1 MYKAYKFRLYPNDN
15 QKMLINKTFG
25 CTRFIYNRFLN
36 KCKEEGYI
44 KAYDMCKELKELVL
58 DYPFLKEVDSMALR
72 CSIFNL
78 EDSYKN
84 YFSKRSGYPSFKNKF
99 SKQSYRTNCTTN
111 IYKDKKYRKKYSNIK
126 IDLKEK
132 MIKIPKL
139 GLVKIRGYR
148 NLDELTDRIINIT
161 VEKEKTNKYYVNVI
175 TEKEEETHK
184 KITPT
189 SIVGIDLG
197 IKDLVVTSDGEKY
210 SNPKEINKREKR
222 LKRMQRKLCRQ
233 VKGSNNYNKTKEKI
247 ARIHSKIKN
256 SRKHNII
263 NIVNKIVKEH
273 DIIVSEKLNVKKM
286 SSNHK
291 LAKNIFDASFNKIC
305 ELLKWKAKLLGK
317 YYYQVDTYYPSSKI
331 CSHCDSKTGVTSDL
345 NVRVWKCENCGNT
358 NDRDI
363 NASINIMFEGIK
375 MHFTS

>member
-25 CTRFIYNRFLN
+25 CTRFIYNHFLN
-36 KCKEEGYI
+36 KCKEEKFI

-84 YFSKRSGYPSFKNKF
+84 YFSKRSAYPTFKSKF
-99 SKQSYRTNCTTN
+99 SKQSYRTNCITS
-111 IYKDKKYRKKYSNIK
+111 IYKNKKYSNIK
-126 IDLKEK
+126 IDIKEK

-148 NLDELTDRIINIT
+148 NLEELTDRIINIT
-161 VEKEKTNKYYVNVI
+161 VEKEKTNKYYVSVI

-210 SNPKEINKREKR
+210 PNPKEINKREKR

-291 LAKNIFDASFNKIC
+291 LAKNILDAGFNKIC

-317 YYYQVDTYYPSSKI
+317 YYYQVDSYYASSKI
-331 CSHCDSKTGVTSDL
+331 CNHCDSKTEITNDL
-345 NVRVWKCENCGNT
+345 KIRVWECENCGNT

-375 MHFTS
+375 MHFAS

>member
-15 QKMLINKTFG
+15 QKILINKTFG
-25 CTRFIYNRFLN
+25 CTRFIYNHFLN
-36 KCKEEGYI
+36 KCKEEKFI

-84 YFSKRSGYPSFKNKF
+84 YFSKRSAYPSFKNKF
-99 SKQSYRTNCTTN
+99 SKQSYRTNCITSV
-111 IYKDKKYRKKYSNIK
+111 YKNKKYSNIE
-126 IDLKEK
+126 IDIKEK
-132 MIKIPKL
+132 MIKVPKL

-148 NLDELTDRIINIT
+148 NLNELTDRIINIT
-161 VEKEKTNKYYVNVI
+161 IEKEKTNKYYVSVI
-175 TEKEEETHK
+175 TQKEEEIPK

-210 SNPKEINKREKR
+210 PNPKEINKREKR

-247 ARIHSKIKN
+247 ARVHSKIKN

-263 NIVNKIVKEH
+263 TIANKIVKEH

-291 LAKNIFDASFNKIC
+291 LAKNILDAGFNKIC

-331 CSHCDSKTGVTSDL
+331 CSHCDNKTEITNDL
-345 NVRVWKCENCGNT
+345 KVRMWECENCGNT

-375 MHFTS
+375 IHFAS

>member
-15 QKMLINKTFG
+15 QKILINKTFG
-25 CTRFIYNRFLN
+25 CTRFIYNHFLN
-36 KCKEEGYI
+36 KCKEEKFI

-72 CSIFNL
+72 CSVFNL

-84 YFSKRSGYPSFKNKF
+84 YFSKRSAYPSFKNKF
-99 SKQSYRTNCTTN
+99 SKQSYRTNCITSV
-111 IYKDKKYRKKYSNIK
+111 YKNKKYSNIK
-126 IDLKEK
+126 IYIKEK
-132 MIKIPKL
+132 MIKVPKL

-148 NLDELTDRIINIT
+148 NLNELTDRIINIT
-161 VEKEKTNKYYVNVI
+161 IEKEKTNKYYVSVI
-175 TEKEEETHK
+175 TQKEEEIPK

-197 IKDLVVTSDGEKY
+197 IKDLVVTSNGEKY
-210 SNPKEINKREKR
+210 PNPKEINKREKR

-263 NIVNKIVKEH
+263 TIANKIVKEH

-291 LAKNIFDASFNKIC
+291 LAKNILDVSFNKIC

-331 CSHCDSKTGVTSDL
+331 CSHCDNKTEITNDL
-345 NVRVWKCENCGNT
+345 KVRMWECENCGNT

-375 MHFTS
+375 IHFAS

>member
-15 QKMLINKTFG
+15 QKILINKTFG
-25 CTRFIYNRFLN
+25 CTRFIYNHFLN
-36 KCKEEGYI
+36 KCKEEKFI
-44 KAYDMCKELKELVL
+44 KAYDMCKELKKLVL
-58 DYPFLKEVDSMALR
+58 DYPFLKEVDSMTLR
-72 CSIFNL
+72 CSVFNL

-84 YFSKRSGYPSFKNKF
+84 YFSKRSAYPSFKNKLN
-99 SKQSYRTNCTTN
+99 KQSYRTNCITSV
-111 IYKDKKYRKKYSNIK
+111 YKNKKYSNIK
-126 IDLKEK
+126 IDIKEK
-132 MIKIPKL
+132 MIKVPKL

-148 NLDELTDRIINIT
+148 NLNELTDRIINIT
-161 VEKEKTNKYYVNVI
+161 IEKEKTNKYYVSVI
-175 TEKEEETHK
+175 TKKEEEIPK

-197 IKDLVVTSDGEKY
+197 IKDLVVTSNGEKY
-210 SNPKEINKREKR
+210 PNPKEINKREKR

-263 NIVNKIVKEH
+263 TIANKIVKEH

-291 LAKNIFDASFNKIC
+291 LAKNILDAGFNKIC

-331 CSHCDSKTGVTSDL
+331 CSHCDNKTEITNDL
-345 NVRVWKCENCGNT
+345 KVRMWECENCGNT

-375 MHFTS
+375 IHFAS

>member
-1 MYKAYKFRLYPNDN
+1 MYKAYKFRLYPNNN
-15 QKMLINKTFG
+15 QKILINKTFG
-25 CTRFIYNRFLN
+25 CTRFIYNHFLN
-36 KCKEEGYI
+36 KCKEEKFI

-84 YFSKRSGYPSFKNKF
+84 YFSKRSAYPSFKNKF
-99 SKQSYRTNCTTN
+99 NKQSYRTNCITSV
-111 IYKDKKYRKKYSNIK
+111 YKNKKYSNIK
-126 IDLKEK
+126 IDIKEK
-132 MIKIPKL
+132 MIKVPKL

-148 NLDELTDRIINIT
+148 NLNELTDRIINIT
-161 VEKEKTNKYYVNVI
+161 IEKEKTNKYYVSVI
-175 TEKEEETHK
+175 TQKEEEIPK

-210 SNPKEINKREKR
+210 PNPKEINKREKR

-263 NIVNKIVKEH
+263 TIANKIVKEH

-291 LAKNIFDASFNKIC
+291 LAKNILDAGFNKIC
-305 ELLKWKAKLLGK
+305 ELLKWKSKLLGK

-331 CSHCDSKTGVTSDL
+331 CSHCDNKTEITNDL
-345 NVRVWKCENCGNT
+345 KVRMWECENCGNT

-375 MHFTS
+375 MHFAS

>member
-15 QKMLINKTFG
+15 QKILINKTFG
-25 CTRFIYNRFLN
+25 CTRFIYNHFLN
-36 KCKEEGYI
+36 KCKEEKFI

-84 YFSKRSGYPSFKNKF
+84 YFSKRSAYPSFKNKF
-99 SKQSYRTNCTTN
+99 SKQSYRTNCITSV
-111 IYKDKKYRKKYSNIK
+111 YKNKKYSNIE
-126 IDLKEK
+126 IDIKEK
-132 MIKIPKL
+132 MIKVPKL

-148 NLDELTDRIINIT
+148 NLNELTDRIINIT
-161 VEKEKTNKYYVNVI
+161 IEKEKTNKYYVSVI
-175 TEKEEETHK
+175 TQKEEEIPK

-210 SNPKEINKREKR
+210 PNPKEINKREKR

-263 NIVNKIVKEH
+263 TIANKIVKEH

-291 LAKNIFDASFNKIC
+291 LAKNILDVSFNKIC

-331 CSHCDSKTGVTSDL
+331 CSHCDNKTEITNDL
-345 NVRVWKCENCGNT
+345 KVRMWECENCGNT

-375 MHFTS
+375 IHFAS

>member
-15 QKMLINKTFG
+15 QKILINKTFG
-25 CTRFIYNRFLN
+25 CTRFIYNHFLN
-36 KCKEEGYI
+36 KCKENKFI
-44 KAYDMCKELKELVL
+44 KAYDMCKELKGLVL

-84 YFSKRSGYPSFKNKF
+84 YFSKRSAYPSFKNKF
-99 SKQSYRTNCTTN
+99 SKQSYRTNCITSV
-111 IYKDKKYRKKYSNIK
+111 YKNKKYSNIK
-126 IDLKEK
+126 IDIKEK

-148 NLDELTDRIINIT
+148 NLNELTDRVINIT
-161 VEKEKTNKYYVNVI
+161 IEKEKTNKYYVSVI
-175 TEKEEETHK
+175 TEKEEETPK

-210 SNPKEINKREKR
+210 PNPKEINKREKR

-263 NIVNKIVKEH
+263 TIANKIVKEH
-273 DIIVSEKLNVKKM
+273 DIIVSEKLNIKKM

-291 LAKNIFDASFNKIC
+291 LAKNILDAGFNKIC

-331 CSHCDSKTGVTSDL
+331 CSHCDNKTEITNDL
-345 NVRVWKCENCGNT
+345 KVRMWECENCGNT

-375 MHFTS
+375 MHFAS

>member
-15 QKMLINKTFG
+15 QKILINKTFG
-25 CTRFIYNRFLN
+25 CTRFIYNHFLN
-36 KCKEEGYI
+36 KCKENKFI

-84 YFSKRSGYPSFKNKF
+84 YFSKRSAYPSFKNKF
-99 SKQSYRTNCTTN
+99 SKQSYRINCITS
-111 IYKDKKYRKKYSNIK
+111 IYKNKKYSNIK
-126 IDLKEK
+126 IDIKEK
-132 MIKIPKL
+132 MIKVPKL

-148 NLDELTDRIINIT
+148 NLNELTDRIINIT
-161 VEKEKTNKYYVNVI
+161 IEKEKTNKYYVSVI
-175 TEKEEETHK
+175 TEKEEETPK

-197 IKDLVVTSDGEKY
+197 IRDLVVTSDGEKY
-210 SNPKEINKREKR
+210 PNPKEINKREKR

-263 NIVNKIVKEH
+263 TIANKIVKEH

-291 LAKNIFDASFNKIC
+291 LAKNILDAGFNKIC
-305 ELLKWKAKLLGK
+305 ELLKWKSKLLGK

-331 CSHCDSKTGVTSDL
+331 CSHCDNKTEITNDL
-345 NVRVWKCENCGNT
+345 KVRMWECENCGNT

-375 MHFTS
+375 IHFAS

>member
-1 MYKAYKFRLYPNDN
+1 MYKAYKFRLYPNYN
-15 QKMLINKTFG
+15 QKILINKTFG
-25 CTRFIYNRFLN
+25 CTRFIYNHFLN
-36 KCKEEGYI
+36 KCKEEKFI

-84 YFSKRSGYPSFKNKF
+84 YFSKRSAYPSFKNKF
-99 SKQSYRTNCTTN
+99 SKQSYRTNCITSV
-111 IYKDKKYRKKYSNIK
+111 YKNKKYSNIE
-126 IDLKEK
+126 IDIKEK
-132 MIKIPKL
+132 MIKVPKL

-148 NLDELTDRIINIT
+148 NLNELTDRIINIT
-161 VEKEKTNKYYVNVI
+161 IEKEKTNKYYVSVI
-175 TEKEEETHK
+175 TQKEEETPK

-210 SNPKEINKREKR
+210 PNPKEINKREKR

-263 NIVNKIVKEH
+263 TIANKIVKEH

-291 LAKNIFDASFNKIC
+291 LAKNILDAGFNKIC

-331 CSHCDSKTGVTSDL
+331 CSHCDNKTEITNDL
-345 NVRVWKCENCGNT
+345 KVRMWECENCGNT

-375 MHFTS
+375 MHFAS